1 MCEPFIR
8 NHQFNFIKKQAG
20 LLEHALRTNADPKVL
35 ESVRYSAESKISER
49 FPDVT
54 DNQKQMLETI
64 FMLRTAD
71 DFQKHL
77 KALEPYLMEFPPI
90 SAKQILKLFPKNK
103 KLKLPDL
110 LAIDYRYVT
119 YLSWIDISTNKL
131 FIVYQLNGQFV
142 GIEGKYTPTN
152 KKSFCFLCNRYEEL
166 ALFTAISKKRPAHT
180 TPDYYKAVGNYLCM
194 NGHECNKNLT
204 DVSPLEKFID
214 TVIG

>member
-1 MCEPFIR
+1 MCEPLIR

-20 LLEHALRTNADPKVL
+20 ILEHALKTNADPKVL
-35 ESVRYSAESKISER
+35 ESVRYSSESKIYEL
-49 FPDVT
+49 FPDAT

-64 FMLRTAD
+64 FKLKAAE

-77 KALEPYLMEFPPI
+77 KALEPHLMEFPPI

-110 LAIDYRYVT
+110 SAIDYRYVT
-119 YLSWIDISTNKL
+119 YLSWIDIATNKL
-131 FIVYQLNGQFV
+131 FIVYHLNGQFV
-142 GIEGKYTPTN
+142 GVEGKYTPTN
-152 KKSFCFLCNRYEEL
+152 KKGFCFLCNRYEEL

-194 NGHECNKNLT
+194 NGQECNKNLT
-204 DVSPLEKFID
+204 DVASLEKFID